1 METKGRRSVRASG
14 PTEAPVAPFK
24 PVAAPPPANGASE
37 VETPKPAEL
46 LVEAGK
52 STETAVELAPAAAAV
67 TPTLSIGALPPAP
80 KNANPDVPRH
90 VEGDAA
96 AALAQSQAALA
107 RGLEALSAEMA
118 GLALSG
124 IDVLARTAT
133 KLLAVKTLSDA
144 IEVNAGFTCSS
155 LETSGR
161 RFREALGARGKAR
174 CRDLSAVPRPARA
187 RVEHGGSARRLRP
200 QRGGRA
206 VHWPAIRPSPE
217 GPGSDGR

>member
-14 PTEAPVAPFK
+14 PTEAPAAPLK
-24 PVAAPPPANGASE
+24 PVETPPPAHGASQ
-37 VETPKPAEL
+37 VEPPKPAEL

-52 STETAVELAPAAAAV
+52 STETAVDLAAAAA
-67 TPTLSIGALPPAP
+67 TAAPKPSIGALPPTPSLSALPPPP
-80 KNANPDVPRH
+80 KSANRDFPGH
-90 VEGDAA
+90 VESDAA

-124 IDVLARTAT
+124 MDVLARTAT

-155 LETSGR
+155 LET
-161 RFREALGARGKAR
+161 L
-174 CRDLSAVPRPARA
+174 V
-187 RVEHGGSARRLRP
+187 GGSAKLSELGVKLAAETSQPLFGQLARGWSKPVRP
-200 QRGGRA
+200 GG
-206 VHWPAIRPSPE
+206 
-217 GPGSDGR
+217 

>member
-1 METKGRRSVRASG
+1 LCGARYTAAKDKAEIMETKGRRSVRASG
-14 PTEAPVAPFK
+14 PTEAPAAPFK

-52 STETAVELAPAAAAV
+52 STETAVELATAAAAV
-67 TPTLSIGALPPAP
+67 TPTLSIGSLPPAP
-80 KNANPDVPRH
+80 KNANPDVLRH

-155 LETSGR
+155 LET
-161 RFREALGARGKAR
+161 L
-174 CRDLSAVPRPARA
+174 V
-187 RVEHGGSARRLRP
+187 GGSAKLSELGVKLAAETSQP
-200 QRGGRA
+200 FLGQLARGWSTAARHG
-206 VHWPAIRPSPE
+206 
-217 GPGSDGR
+217 G

>member
-1 METKGRRSVRASG
+1 LCGARYTAAKDKAEIMETKGKRSVRASG
-14 PTEAPVAPFK
+14 PTEAPAAPFK

-52 STETAVELAPAAAAV
+52 STETAVELAAAAAAV

-155 LETSGR
+155 LET
-161 RFREALGARGKAR
+161 L
-174 CRDLSAVPRPARA
+174 V
-187 RVEHGGSARRLRP
+187 GGSAKLSELGVKLAAETSQP
-200 QRGGRA
+200 FLGQFARGWSTAARHG
-206 VHWPAIRPSPE
+206 
-217 GPGSDGR
+217 G

>member
-1 METKGRRSVRASG
+1 LCGARYTAAKDKAEIMETKGRRSVRASG
-14 PTEAPVAPFK
+14 PTEAPAAPFK

-52 STETAVELAPAAAAV
+52 STETAVELATAAAAV

-80 KNANPDVPRH
+80 KNANPDAPRH

-155 LETSGR
+155 LET
-161 RFREALGARGKAR
+161 L
-174 CRDLSAVPRPARA
+174 V
-187 RVEHGGSARRLRP
+187 GGSAKLSELGVKLAAETSQP
-200 QRGGRA
+200 FLGQLARGWSTAARHG
-206 VHWPAIRPSPE
+206 
-217 GPGSDGR
+217 G

>member
-1 METKGRRSVRASG
+1 METKGKRSVRASG
-14 PTEAPVAPFK
+14 PTEAPAAPFK

-52 STETAVELAPAAAAV
+52 SRETAVELAAAAAAV

-124 IDVLARTAT
+124 MDVLARTAT

-155 LETSGR
+155 LET
-161 RFREALGARGKAR
+161 L
-174 CRDLSAVPRPARA
+174 V
-187 RVEHGGSARRLRP
+187 GGSAKLSELGVKLAAETSQP
-200 QRGGRA
+200 FLGQLARGWSTAARHG
-206 VHWPAIRPSPE
+206 
-217 GPGSDGR
+217 G

>member
-14 PTEAPVAPFK
+14 ASEAPAAPFK
-24 PVAAPPPANGASE
+24 PVEAPPPANGQSE
-37 VETPKPAEL
+37 VEPPKPAEL

-52 STETAVELAPAAAAV
+52 SMETAVDLAAAAAAT
-67 TPTLSIGALPPAP
+67 TPSIGALPPAP
-80 KNANPDVPRH
+80 KSAKPDFPGH
-90 VEGDAA
+90 FEGDAA

-124 IDVLARTAT
+124 MNVLARTAT

-155 LETSGR
+155 LET
-161 RFREALGARGKAR
+161 L
-174 CRDLSAVPRPARA
+174 V
-187 RVEHGGSARRLRP
+187 GGSAKLSELGVKLAAETSQPLFGQLARGWSRAARP
-200 QRGGRA
+200 GG
-206 VHWPAIRPSPE
+206 
-217 GPGSDGR
+217 